1 MACQRPSKSQRLHS
15 SLHSSGRPAQGLRW
29 SSQPVDG
36 HQFPRLRLKFRPNL
50 VSLAGGMTGLPVT
63 DPEVR
68 CWRAEPV

>member
-1 MACQRPSKSQRLHS
+1 
-15 SLHSSGRPAQGLRW
+15 LHSSGRPAQGLRW
-29 SSQPVDG
+29 SSQPVDW

-68 CWRAEPV
+68 CWRA